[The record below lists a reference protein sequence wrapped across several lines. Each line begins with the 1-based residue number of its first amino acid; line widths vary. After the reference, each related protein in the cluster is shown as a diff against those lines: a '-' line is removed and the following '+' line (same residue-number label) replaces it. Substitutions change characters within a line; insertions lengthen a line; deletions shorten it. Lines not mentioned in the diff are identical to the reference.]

1 MFDGRRKGRDKSN
14 RESASST
21 WATKTRGWLETREL
35 RASGRGPP
43 LGEGHL
49 PAVRAARQARASHV
63 PIAFP
68 TSPLYPLSISSCWP
82 PHARVVPLPHSY
94 LFPFSPSSLLL
105 PFHSSSLFTFC
116 RSMDQGARSCA
127 YLLIT
132 KHHVLEDVEAV
143 DLHEP
148 MAKQANMV
156 DENSVGRR
164 GKTKDKGAKKIHK
177 AEREKLKRDH
187 LNELFSDLGQSL
199 EPARQNNGKATILS
213 DATRI
218 LRDLLTEVDHLRKEN
233 AALLTES
240 RYITDEKNELKDE
253 NAVLEAEI
261 GKLQSQLQERTP
273 SEPMWSNSAETL
285 PSSVPGH
292 LGRAMLSST
301 NNQLV
306 SPVAEPL
313 RHLVELD
320 ASGSD
325 QNMPSVGGPAM
336 LSTDQVLPRPLLVFP
351 LHPDLQNS
359 KNNSGRDS
367 DKLLPQPAKPPSN
380 VRRPHARYPTP
391 SDSWPSRLLTRHP
404 REHSQE
410 EHCGARRTEKS
421 GNDDDASNG
430 NLSL

>member
-1 MFDGRRKGRDKSN
+1 
-14 RESASST
+14 
-21 WATKTRGWLETREL
+21 
-35 RASGRGPP
+35 
-43 LGEGHL
+43 
-49 PAVRAARQARASHV
+49 
-63 PIAFP
+63 
-68 TSPLYPLSISSCWP
+68 
-82 PHARVVPLPHSY
+82 
-94 LFPFSPSSLLL
+94 
-105 PFHSSSLFTFC
+105 
-116 RSMDQGARSCA
+116 
-127 YLLIT
+127 
-132 KHHVLEDVEAV
+132 
-143 DLHEP
+143 

-164 GKTKDKGAKKIHK
+164 GKTKDKVAKKIHK

-187 LNELFSDLGQSL
+187 LNDLFSDLGQAL

-218 LRDLLTEVDHLRKEN
+218 LRDLLTQVDHLRKEN

-261 GKLQSQLQERTP
+261 GKLQSQLQERTQ
-273 SEPMWSNSAETL
+273 SEPMWSNSTETL

-292 LGRAMLSST
+292 LGPAMLSST

-313 RHLVELD
+313 RHLVEPD
-320 ASGSD
+320 ASGSE
-325 QNMPSVGGPAM
+325 QMMPSVGGAAM
-336 LSTDQVLPRPLLVFP
+336 LSTDQVLPRPLVVFP
-351 LHPDLQNS
+351 LHPDLQNFS
-359 KNNSGRDS
+359 KNNSGSDS
-367 DKLLPQPAKPPSN
+367 DKLQPQSAKPPSN

-404 REHSQE
+404 REHSE
-410 EHCGARRTEKS
+410 EERCGARRTENF
-421 GNDDDASNG
+421 GNDDDASNE